1 MTSSYLFEFLDL
13 GVSCNA
19 FEIHHHTQSMRLYL
33 YKFLT
38 EFFWEFLS
46 NFALWDCCDQSRP
59 IGSHVI
65 TVNKRYFF
73 LFSGCYS
80 SDMMDNPIKR
90 RILLESAKQN
100 LRSLTYFS
108 IMPYMNESQ
117 YLFERTFGLKFKTPF
132 YRQKNRHNRNSGSV
146 LYSLSE
152 STRRKIKQVN
162 DLDMELFSYAKQLFF
177 QRYDYAKRKTATNVK
192 PTYLLP

>member
-1 MTSSYLFEFLDL
+1 
-13 GVSCNA
+13 
-19 FEIHHHTQSMRLYL
+19 
-33 YKFLT
+33 
-38 EFFWEFLS
+38 
-46 NFALWDCCDQSRP
+46 
-59 IGSHVI
+59 
-65 TVNKRYFF
+65 
-73 LFSGCYS
+73 
-80 SDMMDNPIKR
+80 
-90 RILLESAKQN
+90 
-100 LRSLTYFS
+100 
-108 IMPYMNESQ
+108 MNESQ

-177 QRYDYAKRKTATNVK
+177 QRYDYAKRKTATDVK

>member
-1 MTSSYLFEFLDL
+1 MTSSHLFEFLDQ
-13 GVSCNA
+13 GVSHNA
-19 FEIHHHTQSMRLYL
+19 FETPSHTQSMRLYVC
-33 YKFLT
+33 KFLT
-38 EFFWEFLS
+38 EFFGKSSQTLHCGIAVI
-46 NFALWDCCDQSRP
+46 NHAQSDHMRWQS
-59 IGSHVI
+59 IKVTS
-65 TVNKRYFF
+65 F